1 MDVEILKKTLVDLAK
16 REPGFLRELIESVF
30 DGKSLVEL
38 ITKDE
43 QTLHTLA
50 NAIAAKIT
58 IPLGTATKKD
68 LEELRETLLKHI
80 EHIEK
85 TMVTKE
91 EARQLATKE
100 DIRRLEEAMV
110 TKEEARQ
117 FATREELAKLNRKLD
132 ALGARWGVFSEETFR
147 RGVAELLES
156 VGYVVEKWRHFDVD
170 GYVFGF
176 PSEVELDILVR
187 DGVRIAVEI
196 KSSVERGDL
205 TTLRKKIELY
215 EKTVGKIDRVYIL
228 TYYIHDRQP
237 EKVKES
243 AKKLGI
249 EIVEPEEIT

>member
-1 MDVEILKKTLVDLAK
+1 VDVEILKKTLVDLAK

-50 NAIAAKIT
+50 NAIAAKIA

-85 TMVTKE
+85 T
-91 EARQLATKE
+91 
-100 DIRRLEEAMV
+100 MV

>member
-1 MDVEILKKTLVDLAK
+1 
-16 REPGFLRELIESVF
+16 
-30 DGKSLVEL
+30 
-38 ITKDE
+38 
-43 QTLHTLA
+43 
-50 NAIAAKIT
+50 IA

-85 TMVTKE
+85 T
-91 EARQLATKE
+91 
-100 DIRRLEEAMV
+100 MV

>member
-1 MDVEILKKTLVDLAK
+1 VDVEILKKTLVDLAK

-50 NAIAAKIT
+50 NAIAAKIA

-91 EARQLATKE
+91 EE
-100 DIRRLEEAMV
+100 
-110 TKEEARQ
+110 

>member
-50 NAIAAKIT
+50 NAIAAKIA

-91 EARQLATKE
+91 EASQFATKE

-110 TKEEARQ
+110 TKEEASQFATKEDIRRLEEAMVTKEEASQFATKEDIRRLEEAMVTKEEASQ

-132 ALGARWGVFSEETFR
+132 ALGA
-147 RGVAELLES
+147 
-156 VGYVVEKWRHFDVD
+156 
-170 GYVFGF
+170 
-176 PSEVELDILVR
+176 
-187 DGVRIAVEI
+187 
-196 KSSVERGDL
+196 
-205 TTLRKKIELY
+205 
-215 EKTVGKIDRVYIL
+215 
-228 TYYIHDRQP
+228 
-237 EKVKES
+237 
-243 AKKLGI
+243 
-249 EIVEPEEIT
+249 